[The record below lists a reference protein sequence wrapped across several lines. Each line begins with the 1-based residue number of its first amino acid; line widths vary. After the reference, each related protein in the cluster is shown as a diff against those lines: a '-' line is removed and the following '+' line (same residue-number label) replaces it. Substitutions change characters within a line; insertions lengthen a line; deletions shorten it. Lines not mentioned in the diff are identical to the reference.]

1 MSGILYSQCARLLQK
16 PLACALTLALLPALA
31 PACTLWSAAGEAA
44 GGGTLLAKNRDWV
57 PDHRQ
62 EVRVVRPPHGW
73 AYVGLFAL
81 GNDDPGLKAGTN
93 AQGLTIV
100 SASSNIARKL
110 RQSQPGMHG
119 VMEPIL
125 RDYAS
130 VAAVLADAMALFS
143 HARANFYMLS
153 DSKQTMTVEV
163 GLQGR
168 FSIKQADA
176 GTLAHTNHYLDAE
189 LAQAYNSRIGN
200 SSATRLH
207 RVTELLAQA
216 STPATLQDFQR
227 ISQDQHDG
235 PDNSLW
241 RSGHAHTLA
250 TWLVQNQP
258 DQAPHLHI
266 TLANPGE
273 PMQHLDW
280 VLDATFW
287 ATAP

>member
-1 MSGILYSQCARLLQK
+1 
-16 PLACALTLALLPALA
+16 
-31 PACTLWSAAGEAA
+31 
-44 GGGTLLAKNRDWV
+44 
-57 PDHRQ
+57 
-62 EVRVVRPPHGW
+62 VVHPPHGW

-81 GNDDPGLKAGTN
+81 GNDEPGLKAGTN
-93 AQGLTIV
+93 AQGLSIV
-100 SASSNIARKL
+100 SASSNIPSTQ

-119 VMEPIL
+119 VMAPIL

-130 VAAVLADAMALFS
+130 VAAVVADAKVLFS
-143 HARANFYMLS
+143 HARANFFMLS

-168 FSIKQADA
+168 FAIKQVDA

-189 LAQAYNSRIGN
+189 LAQTYNSRIGR

-216 STPATLQDFQR
+216 GTPETLQDFQR

-241 RSGHAHTLA
+241 RSGHEHTLA
-250 TWLVQNQP
+250 SWLVQAQP
-258 DQAPHLHI
+258 GQAPHLQI
-266 TLANPGE
+266 TVANPGE
-273 PMQHLDW
+273 PVQQLDW
-280 VLDATFW
+280 VLDAKFW